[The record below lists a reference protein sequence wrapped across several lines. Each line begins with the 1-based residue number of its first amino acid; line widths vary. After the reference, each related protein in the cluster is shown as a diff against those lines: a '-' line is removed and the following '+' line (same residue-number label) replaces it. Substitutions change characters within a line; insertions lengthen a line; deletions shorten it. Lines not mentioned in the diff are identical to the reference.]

1 MKEEILL
8 KAILAILSV
17 AEHNNLVRIKQICN
31 ETLTE
36 INKL

>member
-8 KAILAILSV
+8 KAIKAILSI
-17 AEHNNLVRIKQICN
+17 AEVNNFLRIKQICN

-36 INKL
+36 IEKL